1 MPKAIT
7 DLFASE
13 ATPEKGRHIYT
24 ISEVTRDIKIILEN
38 TFGEVWIEAEVSNFK
53 AYPSGHFYFTLK
65 DEGALLAA
73 AMFKNANK
81 AVKFKIEDGLKVICF
96 GRIEV
101 YAPRGQYQLIV
112 EKIEP
117 KGIGAQQ
124 LAFEQLKDKLFKE
137 GLFDPKH
144 KKELPLMPFR
154 VGIVTSSAGAAVR
167 DILQILRKG
176 SSCTDVVI
184 RAVRVQGER
193 AAKEI
198 AEAVDDFNQF
208 SRQTN
213 KGEGGI
219 PQNAGRQVDALIIC
233 RGGGSTEDLWSF
245 NEEIVARAIYNSRI
259 PTISAVGHQ
268 INVTLSDLVAD
279 VFVETPSA
287 AAKVIVDK
295 KNALLAD
302 LDSYRYELNARLYDV
317 LYHLRD
323 TLTTLKGMLKSPL
336 DRLLEKQQLLD
347 EVTSRMDSHIRHALD
362 MAKEKFNS
370 FVERLEALSP
380 LAVLSRGYSLS
391 SLMPEGRI
399 IKDVSELKPK
409 DLIKTILA
417 KGAFL
422 SSVQEVITDER
433 KTKL

>member
-1 MPKAIT
+1 MPKATT
-7 DLFASE
+7 DLFTSQ
-13 ATPEKGRHIYT
+13 TRLKKNKHTYT
-24 ISEVTRDIKIILEN
+24 VSEVTQDIKLILEN
-38 TFGEVWIEAEVSNFK
+38 TFGEVWVEGEVSNFK
-53 AYPSGHFYFTLK
+53 APASGHFYFTLK
-65 DEGALLAA
+65 DEGAVLAA

-81 AVKFKIEDGLKVICF
+81 DVKFKIEDGLKVICS

-101 YAPRGQYQLIV
+101 YAPRGQYQLVV

-124 LAFEQLKDKLFKE
+124 LAFEQLKNKLFKE

-144 KKELPLMPFR
+144 KKQLPLMPFCA
-154 VGIVTSSAGAAVR
+154 GLVTSSAGAAVR
-167 DILQILRKG
+167 DILQILKNG
-176 SSCTDVVI
+176 APCVDVII
-184 RAVRVQGER
+184 RAVRVQGEQ
-193 AAKEI
+193 AAREI
-198 AEAVDDFNQF
+198 TEAVNDFNQF
-208 SRQTN
+208 
-213 KGEGGI
+213 K
-219 PQNAGRQVDALIIC
+219 QVDVIIIC
-233 RGGGSTEDLWSF
+233 RGGGSAEDLWSF
-245 NEEIVARAIYNSRI
+245 NEEIVTRAIYNSKI

-295 KNALLAD
+295 KNALLAEID
-302 LDSYRYELNARLYDV
+302 GYRYELSSAIS
-317 LYHLRD
+317 D
-323 TLTTLKGMLKSPL
+323 TLHRLRNTLATLKGMLKSPL

-347 EVTSRMDSHIRHALD
+347 ELSSGLDSHIQHALD
-362 MAKEKFNS
+362 MAKEKFHS
-370 FVERLEALSP
+370 LIEKLEALSP

-399 IKDVSELKPK
+399 IKDASELKPR

-422 SSVQEVITDER
+422 SSVQEVIKDEG
-433 KTKL
+433 KTKS

>member
-1 MPKAIT
+1 MSKTTT
-7 DLFASE
+7 DLFASQ
-13 ATPEKGRHIYT
+13 THLKKDKHIYT
-24 ISEVTRDIKIILEN
+24 VSEITQDIKLILEN
-38 TFGEVWIEAEVSNFK
+38 TLAEVWVEGEVSNFK
-53 AYPSGHFYFTLK
+53 APPSGHFYFTLK
-65 DEGALLAA
+65 DEGAVLAA

-81 AVKFKIEDGLKVICF
+81 DVKFKIEDGLKVICS

-101 YAPRGQYQLIV
+101 YAPRGQYQLVV

-124 LAFEQLKDKLFKE
+124 LAFEQLKNRLFKE

-144 KKELPLMPFR
+144 KKQLPLMPFCA
-154 VGIVTSSAGAAVR
+154 GLVTSSAGAAVR
-167 DILQILRKG
+167 DILQILKNG
-176 SSCTDVVI
+176 APCVDVII
-184 RAVRVQGER
+184 RAVRVQGEHAGR
-193 AAKEI
+193 EI
-198 AEAVDDFNQF
+198 AEAVNDFNQF
-208 SRQTN
+208 KQADV
-213 KGEGGI
+213 I
-219 PQNAGRQVDALIIC
+219 IIC
-233 RGGGSTEDLWSF
+233 RGGGSVEDLWSF
-245 NEEIVARAIYNSRI
+245 NEETVARAIYNSKI

-295 KNALLAD
+295 KNALLAEID
-302 LDSYRYELNARLYDV
+302 GYRYELSSAIS
-317 LYHLRD
+317 D
-323 TLTTLKGMLKSPL
+323 TLHRLRNTLATLKGMLKSPL

-347 EVTSRMDSHIRHALD
+347 ELSSGLNSHIQHALD
-362 MAKEKFNS
+362 MAGEKFHS
-370 FVERLEALSP
+370 LIERLEALSP

-399 IKDVSELKPK
+399 IKDASELKPK

-422 SSVQEVITDER
+422 SSVQEVIKDESR
-433 KTKL
+433 PS